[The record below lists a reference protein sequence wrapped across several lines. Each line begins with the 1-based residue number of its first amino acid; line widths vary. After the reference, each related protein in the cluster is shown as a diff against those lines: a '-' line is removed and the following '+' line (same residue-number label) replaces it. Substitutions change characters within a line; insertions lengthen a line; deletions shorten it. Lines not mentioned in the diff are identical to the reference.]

1 MLGVAGMG
9 VAGMGGGRQGE
20 IAGLPKLEELFEAT
34 ENARENG
41 RDQGI
46 QQSDT
51 RLPHLRG
58 AAQAGD
64 LVAEGGCMCFHATD
78 NN

>member
-1 MLGVAGMG
+1 MLGVAGM
-9 VAGMGGGRQGE
+9 AGGRQGE
-20 IAGLPKLEELFEAT
+20 IAGPPKLEELFQAA
-34 ENARENG
+34 ENACEDG

-51 RLPHLRG
+51 GLPHPRG